1 MSNDQ
6 CIEKMPGLIISE
18 FMICASMPGTNKDA
32 CQVSRF
38 AKQLSCRGLVKII
51 FPLPRICISAVLS

>member
-38 AKQLSCRGLVKII
+38 AKQLS
-51 FPLPRICISAVLS
+51 